1 MATKIGL
8 GVPMPLLAPAT
19 ATWAAP
25 FAAYY
30 VFLQNR
36 IVYHR
41 LKTSTYVCPI
51 LPLLLRSA
59 EEVAANFDPLNARYA
74 GFPRRD
80 GIVRPIVNFAV
91 NFAHHTH
98 LFCPI

>member
-41 LKTSTYVCPI
+41 LTSKTYVQ
-51 LPLLLRSA
+51 RSDSHMMLDQKYK
-59 EEVAANFDPLNARYA
+59 NSPT
-74 GFPRRD
+74 
-80 GIVRPIVNFAV
+80 I
-91 NFAHHTH
+91 
-98 LFCPI
+98 